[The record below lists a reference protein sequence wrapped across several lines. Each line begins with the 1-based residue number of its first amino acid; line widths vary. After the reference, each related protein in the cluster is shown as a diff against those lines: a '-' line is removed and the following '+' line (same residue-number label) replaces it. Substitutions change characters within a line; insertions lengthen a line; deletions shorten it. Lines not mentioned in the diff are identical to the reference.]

1 MMIKEI
7 TMRVYDIPDEAIL
20 ICDSQDVRIVKRH
33 LGKDAYEFNAFF
45 VIAKDGDYEA
55 VWGTWKTFPHMED
68 EVVEIVSP
76 YKGE

>member
-1 MMIKEI
+1 
-7 TMRVYDIPDEAIL
+7 MRVYDIPDEAIL
-20 ICDSQDVRIVKRH
+20 ICDSQDMRDVKRH
-33 LGKDAYEFNAFF
+33 IGRKAYDFNSFF

-55 VWGTWKTFPHMED
+55 VWGTRKTFLHMED